1 MSVNRFITGPVTL
14 FIILFLLVLPLIS
27 PAADTAR
34 AAGTETQEKAGHG
47 NLQAY
52 IDRID
57 QARQSM
63 QAGKWNEAAVQ
74 VKQLQRDWISVEG
87 DVVSQSHSV
96 YEQSEKDLGLMGG
109 YAAKADTREKAI
121 SVAERMSDSLKPL
134 AASGYSIWDAALI
147 PIREGLEAVLVIGAL
162 LTFAKRAQS
171 RRAKAWIWSG
181 TGAAFAVC
189 LAIGA
194 AVSLLLSAAAF
205 GHNNMLINGWSG
217 VFASLMLLY
226 VGYWLHRNADIKR
239 WNQFIRSKTE
249 KAVSQ
254 QRMIVF
260 AMLAFVAV
268 LREGLETVIF
278 LFGLAGHM
286 PASRLVL
293 GIAVGFGILTVLG
306 FVLLKASS
314 LIPLKPLFL
323 ISSLVV
329 FYLCFKFLGSGIHSL
344 QMAGT
349 LPSGLSEALPTVG
362 GLSIFPS
369 WYSTI
374 PQALLLLAFILI
386 FIRGTRLGFHR
397 RAIK

>member
-14 FIILFLLVLPLIS
+14 LIILFLLVLPLVS
-27 PAADTAR
+27 PAAATAN

-63 QAGKWNEAAVQ
+63 QSGKWSDAAVQ
-74 VKQLQRDWISVEG
+74 VKGLQHDWISVEG

-96 YEQSEKDLGLMGG
+96 YEQSEKNLGLMSG
-109 YAAKADTREKAI
+109 YLSNAATREKAI
-121 SVAERMSDSLKPL
+121 SVAEQMSDSLKPL
-134 AASGYSIWDAALI
+134 AASGYSVWDAALI

-162 LTFAKRAQS
+162 LTFAKKAQS

-181 TGAAFAVC
+181 TGASFAVC
-189 LAIGA
+189 LAVGA

-205 GHNNMLINGWSG
+205 GHNNLLINGWSG

-249 KAVSQ
+249 KAISQ

-286 PASRLVL
+286 PASRLAL
-293 GIAVGFGILTVLG
+293 GIAVGFGILTILG
-306 FVLLKASS
+306 FVLLKASA

-349 LPSGLSEALPTVG
+349 LPSGLSEVLPTVG

-369 WYSTI
+369 WYSTV
-374 PQALLLLAFILI
+374 PQVLLLLAFILI
-386 FIRGTRLGFHR
+386 FVRGSRLSFHR
-397 RAIK
+397 RAVK

>member
-1 MSVNRFITGPVTL
+1 MINRFITGPVTL
-14 FIILFLLVLPLIS
+14 LIILFLLFQPFIGPSVH
-27 PAADTAR
+27 TAQ
-34 AAGTETQEKAGHG
+34 AAGTETQEKSGHG
-47 NLQAY
+47 NLLAY

-57 QARQSM
+57 QAKQSM
-63 QAGKWNEAAVQ
+63 QSGNWNDAAAQ
-74 VKQLQRDWISVEG
+74 VKQLQHDWISVEG
-87 DVVSQSHSV
+87 DVVSQSHTI
-96 YEQSEKDLGLMGG
+96 YEQSEKNLGLMSGFLSST
-109 YAAKADTREKAI
+109 ATREKAI
-121 SVAERMSDSLKPL
+121 PVAEQMSDSLKPL
-134 AASGYSIWDAALI
+134 AVSSYGVWDAALI

-162 LTFAKRAQS
+162 LTFAKKAQS
-171 RRAKAWIWSG
+171 RRAKVWIWSG
-181 TGAAFAVC
+181 TGLALVVC

-205 GHNNMLINGWSG
+205 GNNNMLINGWSG
-217 VFASLMLLY
+217 IFASLMLLY

-254 QRMIVF
+254 RRMIVF
-260 AMLAFVAV
+260 AMLSFVAV

-278 LFGLAGHM
+278 LFGLIGHM

-293 GIAVGFGILTVLG
+293 GIAVGLGILTIVG
-306 FVLLKASS
+306 FVMLKASS

-323 ISSLVV
+323 ISSIVV

-349 LPSGLSEALPTVG
+349 IPSGLSEILPAVG
-362 GLSIFPS
+362 SLSIFPS

-374 PQALLLLAFILI
+374 PQILLLLAFILI
-386 FIRGTRLGFHR
+386 FVRGSKFGFHR
-397 RAIK
+397 RILK